1 MWSMRAAR
9 RRRNRCQLSSNK
21 YHERSG
27 TLCGARNIYNS
38 SAEAGGLMSYSP
50 SIVDA
55 YRLVGAYTGRILND
69 AKAADLPGRAIEQIR
84 ADHQRSD
91 CPDATPQHA
100 ALASGHRRR
109 GDRVMLHLLTAAH
122 GTHRRSASAQLTAGI
137 GGTADLLQ
145 ASLMVRGGAN
155 DPKRACARLKS
166 ATHNLPTSQRCAI
179 LMSPKR

>member
-1 MWSMRAAR
+1 MTYAVHGRD
-9 RRRNRCQLSSNK
+9 RCQLSSNK
-21 YHERSG
+21 YHERNG

-55 YRLVGAYTGRILND
+55 YRLVGAYTGRILID
-69 AKAADLPGRAIEQIR
+69 AEPADLPGRAIEQIR

-91 CPDATPQHA
+91 CLDATPQRA

-122 GTHRRSASAQLTAGI
+122 GTR
-137 GGTADLLQ
+137 
-145 ASLMVRGGAN
+145 
-155 DPKRACARLKS
+155 
-166 ATHNLPTSQRCAI
+166 PTSQHVRDHGEFWKG
-179 LMSPKR
+179 KRTSRGSGEYCYTFGTMNAQIERRSRPCPRHTWQW